1 VSGWACD
8 FYEQIRTSSV
18 ILLNGLPTR
27 YGPLL
32 LRLQRY
38 YCIFNLHSR

>member
-18 ILLNGLPTR
+18 IR